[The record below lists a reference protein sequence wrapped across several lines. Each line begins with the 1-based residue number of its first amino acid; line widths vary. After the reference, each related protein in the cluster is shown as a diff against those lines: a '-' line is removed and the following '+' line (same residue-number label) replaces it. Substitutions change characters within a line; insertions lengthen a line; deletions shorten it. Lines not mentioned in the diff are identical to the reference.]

1 MIAPQRNDIER
12 LLQFGRSMMR
22 SRSQGRLLIH
32 CHAGLSRS
40 TAAAVLLLAQAQLD
54 RPPEAAVSR
63 MLEIRPNA
71 WPKSSNDRAWR
82 RVAPLRRETDRR
94 SATALLPFGP
104 ALSSDRARA
113 GGRKAFTGVKQSWQ
127 MVVLPPGPRSKN
139 IAMINVLRDACS
151 YYARCVQRFGD
162 PFTLPTPFGQ
172 LVMTGRPGIST
183 VYSAE
188 PNPSRLSWKAGTLS
202 WPHVVDAVQRTT
214 ADPTPT
220 GAYAVLQPLVA
231 HRALCDHVGYCRE
244 ICRRTEAGQ

>member
-12 LLQFGRSMMR
+12 LLQFGRSIMR

-71 WPKSSNDRAWR
+71 WPNLRMIELGDELL
-82 RVAPLRRETDRR
+82 PLRRETDRR

-113 GGRKAFTGVKQSWQ
+113 GSRKAFMGVKQSWQ
-127 MVVLPPGPRSKN
+127 MDVLPPGPRSKN
-139 IAMINVLRDACS
+139 IAMINVLPGCLQLLCPVRPAVRRSIHIAHAVWPAGDDRT
-151 YYARCVQRFGD
+151 ARGGSVRF
-162 PFTLPTPFGQ
+162 TP
-172 LVMTGRPGIST
+172 RS
-183 VYSAE
+183 
-188 PNPSRLSWKAGTLS
+188 PNPSRLSWKSRNPILA
-202 WPHVVDAVQRTT
+202 P
-214 ADPTPT
+214 
-220 GAYAVLQPLVA
+220 
-231 HRALCDHVGYCRE
+231 
-244 ICRRTEAGQ
+244 RR